1 MSYDRGPRRQVFVAG
16 VEDANGNTLNDGMN
30 SYSWDAR
37 NRLVS
42 ANNNAAS
49 FSYDP
54 LGRRESKTILSTT
67 TAFLYDGANA
77 VQESGTNGT
86 ANLLTGGLDERF
98 SRTDAAGTYDYLTD
112 ALGSTLALT
121 DATGASVEQYS
132 YDPYGSQSASGAATT
147 NSYTYTG
154 RESDGLGI
162 NYYRAR
168 YYNPQIGRFLSEDP
182 LGLAGGDVNFYAY
195 VANDPID
202 LIDPSGLTWESNW
215 NYFWDWALGR
225 GAKTRNYGPN
235 DPETQELMNSPGVN
249 RLRDAFNNG
258 GCKSQKHLSY
268 GTYEAYWD
276 TTVNPLSADW
286 SNTAAEVGGFGGASI
301 VNNGNGTATYT
312 IPNTSGT
319 HSFFL
324 HAVPD
329 RSSPTGPM
337 SNIYQNFQ
345 WTEPLSGRSC
355 GCQQ

>member
-1 MSYDRGPRRQVFVAG
+1 SKNPAWNPGPNVV
-16 VEDANGNTLNDGMN
+16 N
-30 SYSWDAR
+30 
-37 NRLVS
+37 
-42 ANNNAAS
+42 
-49 FSYDP
+49 
-54 LGRRESKTILSTT
+54 STT
-67 TAFLYDGANA
+67 AIGMRASLVLEALR
-77 VQESGTNGT
+77 Q
-86 ANLLTGGLDERF
+86 
-98 SRTDAAGTYDYLTD
+98 TD
-112 ALGSTLALT
+112 
-121 DATGASVEQYS
+121 
-132 YDPYGSQSASGAATT
+132 
-147 NSYTYTG
+147 
-154 RESDGLGI
+154 
-162 NYYRAR
+162 RAR
-168 YYNPQIGRFLSEDP
+168 YYNPATGRFISEDP
-182 LGLAGGDVNFYAY
+182 AGFAGSGTNLYAY
-195 VANDPID
+195 AAGDPID

-215 NYFWDWALGR
+215 NYFWDWTLGR

-268 GTYEAYWD
+268 GTFEAYWD

-324 HAVPD
+324 HLVPD